1 MRSLLR
7 STLPSTS
14 GSTLRSSS
22 GVPTPPA
29 SRSPGGSLGGLGAIL
44 ALGAAAALV
53 IAAPSCDSTSTN
65 NPATD
70 GGVSGDGGTVTGTPT
85 ITEVLPA
92 TGLLAGGEVVTVLGT
107 NFTTGTTVMFG
118 DKPGTNVQILSKTQL
133 KVTVPAGTAIGPAVV
148 VVKNPDGK
156 LATSGTLFSYIR
168 VRVLLGDELNPTF
181 LSVGTKPVAIAAGD
195 LDGDGKPDLVTA
207 NEGSGDV
214 TVLKNNQNF
223 AMPNPWAAAISP
235 TSVAIG
241 EIDNR
246 PGLDLVVGCNNTEN
260 KDMVVLLNAGSGNF
274 GAANPFTVGR
284 TPTGVVTRDLNGDNK
299 AEVILSVRTTGMAH
313 VFNNQSLGNTPSF
326 GTGPTYQ
333 LGTMPAALAL
343 ADLTGDVYPELLAVN
358 ESANT
363 LSVYVGGAGS
373 MFQMRPV
380 TNISGR
386 PLALAVGDLTGD
398 GKADVLVPGFD
409 SQQLTVLRGKGD
421 GTFDALTP
429 VSVGRGPR
437 AAAVADIDG
446 DGKADALVLNS
457 TGGTLDVLLG
467 VGDGTFEP
475 TQRIAISGTPY
486 AMVVGDLNADGKPD
500 VAATSYDNN
509 RVVLLTNRTQR

>member
-14 GSTLRSSS
+14 SSTLRSSS
-22 GVPTPPA
+22 G
-29 SRSPGGSLGGLGAIL
+29 SSLGGLGAVL

-53 IAAPSCDSTSTN
+53 IAAPSCSESPPN

-70 GGVSGDGGTVTGTPT
+70 GGTGGDGGAVTGTPT
-85 ITEVLPA
+85 LTEVLPA
-92 TGLLAGGEVVTVLGT
+92 TGVLAGGEVVTLLGN
-107 NFTTGTTVMFG
+107 NFAPGATVMFG
-118 DKPGTNVQILSKTQL
+118 DKLGTNVQILSKTQL
-133 KVTVPAGTAIGPAVV
+133 KVTVPAGTAIGPTVI

-156 LATSGTLFSYIR
+156 LATSSTLFSYIR
-168 VRVLLGDELNPTF
+168 VRVLLGDEMNPTF
-181 LSVGTKPVAIAAGD
+181 LNVGMKPVAIAAGD
-195 LDGDGKPDLVTA
+195 LDGDGRPDLVTA

-223 AMPNPWAAAISP
+223 TTPNPWAAAISP
-235 TSVAIG
+235 TSIAIG

-246 PGLDLVVGCNNTEN
+246 QGLDLVVGCNNTEN
-260 KDMVVLLNAGSGNF
+260 KDMVILTNAGSGNF
-274 GAANPFTVGR
+274 SAPTPFQVAR
-284 TPTGVVTRDLNGDNK
+284 TPTGVVARDLNGDNK
-299 AEVILSVRTTGMAH
+299 AEVILSVRTTGQAH
-313 VFNNQSLGNTPSF
+313 VMTNSSLGTSIAF
-326 GTGPTYQ
+326 GTGPMYQ
-333 LGTMPAALAL
+333 LGTMPSALAL
-343 ADLTGDVYPELLAVN
+343 ADLTGDVYPELIAVN

-373 MFQMRPV
+373 TFQVRPT

-421 GTFDALTP
+421 GSFDALTP

-437 AAAVADIDG
+437 AVAVADVDG

-475 TQRIAISGTPY
+475 TQRVAISGTPY
-486 AMVVGDLNADGKPD
+486 SMVVGDLNADGKPD
-500 VAATSYDNN
+500 VAVTSYENN

>member
-14 GSTLRSSS
+14 GSTSDVSQ
-22 GVPTPPA
+22 TP
-29 SRSPGGSLGGLGAIL
+29 RSPRSLGGLGAVL
-44 ALGAAAALV
+44 AMGAAAALA
-53 IAAPSCDSTSTN
+53 IAAPSCSEAPPSS
-65 NPATD
+65 PITD
-70 GGVSGDGGTVTGTPT
+70 GGTGGDGGTVTGTPT
-85 ITEVLPA
+85 LTEILPA
-92 TGLLAGGEVVTVLGT
+92 TGVLAGGEVVTLLGN
-107 NFTTGTTVMFG
+107 NFATGATVMFG

-133 KVTVPAGTAIGPAVV
+133 KVTVPAGTTIGPTAV

-156 LATSGTLFSYIR
+156 LATSSTLFSYIR
-168 VRVLLGDELNPTF
+168 VRVLLGDDMNPTF
-181 LSVGTKPVAIAAGD
+181 LPVGMKPVAIAAGD
-195 LDGDGKPDLVTA
+195 LDGDGRPDLVTA

-214 TVLKNNQNF
+214 TVLKANQNF
-223 AMPNPWAAAISP
+223 TTPNPWAAAIGP

-260 KDMVVLLNAGSGNF
+260 KDMVVLLNAGSGNY
-274 GAANPFTVGR
+274 GTPTAFTVGR
-284 TPTGVVTRDLNGDNK
+284 TPTGIAARDLNGDNK
-299 AEVILSVRTTGMAH
+299 AEILLSVRTTGQAH
-313 VFNNQSLGNTPSF
+313 VLTNATLGNAPSF
-326 GTGPTYQ
+326 GTGPVYQ

-343 ADLTGDVYPELLAVN
+343 ADLTGDVYPELIGIS

-363 LSVYVGGAGS
+363 LSVFVGGVGS
-373 MFQMRPV
+373 TFQTRPV
-380 TNISGR
+380 TTVSGR
-386 PLALAVGDLTGD
+386 PLAFAVGDLTGD
-398 GKADVLVPGFD
+398 GKADVIVPGFD

-421 GTFDALTP
+421 GSFDALAP

-446 DGKADALVLNS
+446 DGKPDALVLNS

-475 TQRIAISGTPY
+475 TQRVVISGTPY

-500 VAATSYDNN
+500 VAAVSYENN
-509 RVVLLTNRTQR
+509 RVILLNNRTQR

>member
-7 STLPSTS
+7 STLPSTT
-14 GSTLRSSS
+14 GKTLRSSS
-22 GVPTPPA
+22 DAPAPRA
-29 SRSPGGSLGGLGAIL
+29 SRSPGGSLGRLGVIL
-44 ALGAAAALV
+44 ALGAATAIA
-53 IAAPSCDSTSTN
+53 IAAPSCSEPPAN
-65 NPATD
+65 NPGTD
-70 GGVSGDGGTVTGTPT
+70 GGTSGDGGAVTGPPT
-85 ITEVLPA
+85 LTEVMPA
-92 TGLLAGGEVVTVLGT
+92 TGVLAGGEVVTVLGN
-107 NFTTGTTVMFG
+107 NFATGATVMFG
-118 DKPGTNVQILSKTQL
+118 DKLGTNVQILSKTQI
-133 KVTVPAGTAIGPAVV
+133 KVTVPAGLAIGPAVV

-168 VRVLLGDELNPTF
+168 VRVLLGDDMNPTF
-181 LSVGTKPVAIAAGD
+181 LNVGMKPVAIASGD
-195 LDGDGKPDLVTA
+195 LDGDGRPDLVTA
-207 NEGSGDV
+207 NEGSADV

-223 AMPNPWAAAISP
+223 TTPNPWAAAIGP
-235 TSVAIG
+235 TSIAIG

-246 PGLDLVVGCNNTEN
+246 QGLDLVVGCNNTEG
-260 KDMVVLLNAGSGNF
+260 KDMVVLTNSGGNF
-274 GAANPFTVGR
+274 SAPTPFGVAR

-299 AEVILSVRTTGMAH
+299 AEVILGIRTTGQAH
-313 VFNNQSLGNTPSF
+313 VLTNGTLGTGIAF
-326 GTGPTYQ
+326 GTGPTYA
-333 LGTMPAALAL
+333 LGTMPAAIAL

-363 LSVYVGGAGS
+363 LSVYVGGANG

-380 TNISGR
+380 TTISGR

-421 GTFDALTP
+421 GSFDALTP

-446 DGKADALVLNS
+446 DGKTDALVLNS

-467 VGDGTFEP
+467 AGDGTFEP
-475 TQRIAISGTPY
+475 TQRVVVAGTPY

-500 VAATSYDNN
+500 VAAVSYENN
-509 RVVLLTNRTQR
+509 RVVLLLNRTQR